1 MSVGIRG
8 RILGQGRPWLCAP
21 LVGQERRLILQE
33 AATLAGLPV
42 DIGEWRYDLAAP
54 LEGGPGSLL
63 PAILEALGDRPL
75 IFTYRTPAEKQ
86 GGGLA
91 PLDYAAAVL
100 AAAGPGRTWWT
111 SNGTGGKSWRPNWA
125 GEPGKPGA
133 RRYFLAM
140 TSWVRHRWP

>member
-54 LEGGPGSLL
+54 LEGGHGSLL

-91 PLDYAAAVL
+91 PLDYAAAIL
-100 AAAGPGRTWWT
+100 AAAQ
-111 SNGTGGKSWRPNWA
+111 A
-125 GEPGKPGA
+125 GLGLLIDI
-133 RRYFLAM
+133 F
-140 TSWVRHRWP
+140 W

>member
-54 LEGGPGSLL
+54 LAGGPGGLL
-63 PAILEALGDRPL
+63 PAIL
-75 IFTYRTPAEKQ
+75 
-86 GGGLA
+86 
-91 PLDYAAAVL
+91 
-100 AAAGPGRTWWT
+100 
-111 SNGTGGKSWRPNWA
+111 
-125 GEPGKPGA
+125 
-133 RRYFLAM
+133 
-140 TSWVRHRWP
+140 